1 MKTIL
6 NYILGFVSLAV
17 MTACTPEEL
26 TTTFQSGEGTLQ
38 LSFTLDNPDSRV
50 VAEDVINSSEI
61 EIDRVD
67 IFFYKKE
74 GNAYT
79 YLFRDNDVKPS
90 AMTQNNT
97 EGHNHFECT
106 AQITIPTGVTF
117 NGETYKIYV
126 VANSGFATD
135 GLSSKLT
142 NPSSTDVEDLKALS
156 FASALETVING
167 DTRFIMDGEKDVT
180 ISNKNEVSDEI
191 VLTRAAAKIVFDLS
205 VYAELTASDYKK
217 YTPILKDG
225 DENSLIKVSFNN
237 GVKTVNYETPEVFN
251 TAQWEGDAG
260 TKDEENNLYP
270 IAIDPFYTYPVEW
283 EMSNENEPYLM
294 LEIPWMADGSDETD
308 YQTYYY
314 RIPVNRKFMNADN
327 TKLCLKRNNMY
338 KISINIGVLG
348 STDPNAPAI
357 INNAQYS
364 IMDWGLIP
372 IGTEIRDY
380 KYLVVEKNELE
391 IFNQNTASVAF
402 SSSHPI
408 TLEIVSIK
416 KWDYSTEDGTE
427 LNYAPASDAPDKSI
441 VAAKATPTNGSRK
454 LLTECKVSESA
465 DGKTIDLSHV
475 LVNKDANTDQDLDG
489 NGKKA
494 DDYDYVYYTITVK
507 VTNEFYTEYIT
518 YKQYPE
524 VYIQADTNK
533 GGNIVREDRTDKD
546 KGYVFVYN
554 NQSSGSANWQVVRSC
569 AEGGNNNPNMYIVT
583 VTALDA
589 NSSWYIGDPRVDTP
603 VSGSTMQ
610 LTNAFNNKTLTNYY
624 PTRTDNTDIIAPQ
637 FRMASSYG
645 KCGSGISHADAKKRC
660 AAYQEY
666 GYPAGRWR
674 LPTVAEFEYVQS
686 LSDNG
691 IIPQLYT
698 SGSNYWTA
706 TTAYSYGSGPSNS
719 TTAYVRCVYDDWYWS
734 NNQISDMSVYTWG
747 D

>member
-17 MTACTPEEL
+17 MTACAPEEL

-67 IFFYKKE
+67 IFFYKKV
-74 GNAYT
+74 NDAYT
-79 YLFRDNDVKPS
+79 YIFRVNGVTPS

-97 EGHNHFECT
+97 KGHNHFECT

-126 VANSGFATD
+126 VANSGVATD

-167 DTRFIMDGEKDVT
+167 NTRFIMDGEKDVT

-205 VYAELTASDYKK
+205 VYADLKASNNKT

-237 GVKTVNYETPEVFN
+237 GVKTVNYQTPQVFN
-251 TAQWEGDAG
+251 TAKWEGDAG
-260 TKDEENNLYP
+260 TAENNLYP

-294 LEIPWMADGSDETD
+294 LEIPWSSEEVGGSTD

-338 KISINIGVLG
+338 RISINIGVLG

-380 KYLVVEKNELE
+380 KYLVVDQQE
-391 IFNQNTASVAF
+391 ISIYNIADAQITFASSNDVTVRIDSVA
-402 SSSHPI
+402 
-408 TLEIVSIK
+408 
-416 KWDYSTEDGTE
+416 YY
-427 LNYAPASDAPDKSI
+427 NYA
-441 VAAKATPTNGSRK
+441 
-454 LLTECKVSESA
+454 
-465 DGKTIDLSHV
+465 
-475 LVNKDANTDQDLDG
+475 Q
-489 NGKKA
+489 
-494 DDYDYVYYTITVK
+494 
-507 VTNEFYTEYIT
+507 
-518 YKQYPE
+518 
-524 VYIQADTNK
+524 
-533 GGNIVREDRTDKD
+533 
-546 KGYVFVYN
+546 
-554 NQSSGSANWQVVRSC
+554 
-569 AEGGNNNPNMYIVT
+569 
-583 VTALDA
+583 
-589 NSSWYIGDPRVDTP
+589 
-603 VSGSTMQ
+603 
-610 LTNAFNNKTLTNYY
+610 
-624 PTRTDNTDIIAPQ
+624 
-637 FRMASSYG
+637 
-645 KCGSGISHADAKKRC
+645 
-660 AAYQEY
+660 
-666 GYPAGRWR
+666 
-674 LPTVAEFEYVQS
+674 
-686 LSDNG
+686 
-691 IIPQLYT
+691 
-698 SGSNYWTA
+698 A
-706 TTAYSYGSGPSNS
+706 TTRRINIDTKKNIGLLFKFSFSIILASFFFFIYR
-719 TTAYVRCVYDDWYWS
+719 YVLLLDIFKKLW
-734 NNQISDMSVYTWG
+734 
-747 D
+747 